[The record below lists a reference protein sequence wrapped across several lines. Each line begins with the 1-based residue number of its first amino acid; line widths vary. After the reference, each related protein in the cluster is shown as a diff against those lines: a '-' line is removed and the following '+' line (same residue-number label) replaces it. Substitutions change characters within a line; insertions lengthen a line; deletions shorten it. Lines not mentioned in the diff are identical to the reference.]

1 MSDTL
6 VHYGVK
12 GMRRGT
18 RKSREERN
26 AERRAKYEAKLKAKY
41 GDHDIAKIE
50 NYLKKRKEHAEKV
63 KNWRLANQRN
73 RQLTATER
81 REKYYGELD
90 RGKLGKTYSTDAT
103 LAEAARKFYKKGHNK
118 RMGHSE
124 LMHYGVKGMKWGV
137 RRRARRDAKEFTQA
151 KMYYG
156 EGAGNRRKLIKATV
170 KARSK
175 DPFYKS
181 EFDKAVANTDMSK
194 RASQARRQRGRKN
207 ARNATGKTVRGVG
220 NIATGNVSRAGGAL
234 ALGYLGYQAAKRTG
248 HAPSEAELLRKA
260 ARGARKI
267 KRVVQHDAVLAHYG
281 VKGMKWGVRKQ
292 RIKDAKRWTSK
303 KQAKI
308 DGMSDDQLKKANNR
322 LRLEKEYKQ
331 LTQTK
336 LEKYRKRA
344 GKAAEEAAFNT
355 LQNILQRGIKTA
367 ASKGGSAA
375 INGAKRF
382 KHSETRMSD
391 NIFFIDEDEVLAHH
405 GVKGMRWGVRKQRPS
420 GGAGPSKKRKGLSR
434 KQKAAIAGVL
444 GTAAAAGA
452 GYYLHKSGN
461 GKKLAGLAKKHGA
474 AAKKFAQGKGR
485 NLGAQAR
492 VKAAQS
498 KRFAKAQ
505 SANAKSAAEK
515 LKQTKAGKYA
525 EAARLGVNAAKFK
538 AGTAARSAGYKAKNQ
553 AWKAGNRARKAA
565 TGGVGGAKAAAG
577 SAARAAKSKFGKK
590 PQSKALSTVV
600 RSGGVGRR
608 KIVGTGTKVVGG
620 GDKAL
625 AKNLAKIAAVGAGAN
640 AAGVVAGRTA
650 ATAVGRKLERS
661 GKRKRAQKR
670 R

>member
-1 MSDTL
+1 MSDHL
-6 VHYGVK
+6 MHYGVK

-41 GDHDIAKIE
+41 GDVDVATIE

-73 RQLTATER
+73 RQLTTTER
-81 REKYYGELD
+81 REKYYSELD

-124 LMHYGVKGMKWGV
+124 LMHYGIKGM
-137 RRRARRDAKEFTQA
+137 R
-151 KMYYG
+151 
-156 EGAGNRRKLIKATV
+156 
-170 KARSK
+170 
-175 DPFYKS
+175 
-181 EFDKAVANTDMSK
+181 
-194 RASQARRQRGRKN
+194 
-207 ARNATGKTVRGVG
+207 
-220 NIATGNVSRAGGAL
+220 
-234 ALGYLGYQAAKRTG
+234 
-248 HAPSEAELLRKA
+248 
-260 ARGARKI
+260 
-267 KRVVQHDAVLAHYG
+267 
-281 VKGMKWGVRKQ
+281 WGVRKQ
-292 RIKDAKRWTSK
+292 RIKDSKRWTSK

-308 DGMSDDQLKKANNR
+308 DGMSDDQLRRINNR
-322 LRLEKEYKQ
+322 IRLEKEYRQ
-331 LTQTK
+331 LTQTRM
-336 LEKYRKRA
+336 ERYRSKA

-355 LQNILQRGIKTA
+355 LQNVLQKGIKKA

-375 INGAKRF
+375 LKGAKRF

-420 GGAGPSKKRKGLSR
+420 GGSGPSKKRKGLSR

-444 GTAAAAGA
+444 GTAAAVGA

-461 GKKLAGLAKKHGA
+461 GKKIAGIAKKQGA
-474 AAKKFAQGKGR
+474 SAKKFAQGKSR

-492 VKAAQS
+492 VKKAQT

-505 SANAKSAAEK
+505 SANLKGAADK

-525 EAARLGVNAAKFK
+525 EATRLGANAAKFK
-538 AGTAARSAGYKAKNQ
+538 AGTAARSAGFKAKNQ
-553 AWKAGNRARKAA
+553 AWKAGNTARKAA
-565 TGGVGGAKAAAG
+565 KGGAGGVKSAAG

-590 PQSKALSTVV
+590 APSKALSTAV
-600 RSGGVGRR
+600 RSGGVGTR
-608 KIVGTGTKVVGG
+608 KLAVSGTKVVRG
-620 GDKAL
+620 GDKTL
-625 AKNLAKIAAVGAGAN
+625 VKNLAKIGAVGVGAH
-640 AAGVVAGRTA
+640 ATGVVAGRA
-650 ATAVGRKLERS
+650 AAKATGKKLES
-661 GKRKRAQKR
+661 TGKRRRAQKR

>member
-6 VHYGVK
+6 AHYGVK

-41 GDHDIAKIE
+41 GDNDIGKIE
-50 NYLKKRKEHAEKV
+50 TYLKVRKEHAEKV
-63 KNWRLANQRN
+63 KKWRQANQRN

-118 RMGHSE
+118 RMSHSE
-124 LMHYGVKGMKWGV
+124 LMH
-137 RRRARRDAKEFTQA
+137 F
-151 KMYYG
+151 
-156 EGAGNRRKLIKATV
+156 
-170 KARSK
+170 
-175 DPFYKS
+175 
-181 EFDKAVANTDMSK
+181 
-194 RASQARRQRGRKN
+194 
-207 ARNATGKTVRGVG
+207 
-220 NIATGNVSRAGGAL
+220 
-234 ALGYLGYQAAKRTG
+234 
-248 HAPSEAELLRKA
+248 
-260 ARGARKI
+260 
-267 KRVVQHDAVLAHYG
+267 G
-281 VKGMKWGVRKQ
+281 VKGMKWGVRKK
-292 RIKDAKRWTSK
+292 RIKDAKKWTSK

-336 LEKYRKRA
+336 LEKYRKRV
-344 GKAAEEAAFNT
+344 GKAAEEAAFIT
-355 LQNILQRGIKTA
+355 LQNALQKGFKSA
-367 ASKGGSAA
+367 ASRGGSAA
-375 INGAKRF
+375 IKGAKRF
-382 KHSETRMSD
+382 KHSEAGMSA

-434 KQKAAIAGVL
+434 NQKRAIAGAL
-444 GTAAAAGA
+444 GLAAGV
-452 GYYLHKSGN
+452 GTGIYLQKSGN
-461 GKKLAGLAKKHGA
+461 GKKLAGLAKKQGA

-492 VKAAQS
+492 VKKAQA

-505 SANAKSAAEK
+505 SANAKGAAEK
-515 LKQTKAGKYA
+515 LKTTKAGKYA
-525 EAARLGVNAAKFK
+525 EATRLGANAAKFK
-538 AGTAARSAGYKAKNQ
+538 ASTAARSAGYKAKNQ
-553 AWKAGNRARKAA
+553 AWKAGNSARNVAK
-565 TGGVGGAKAAAG
+565 GGASGVKSAAG

-590 PQSKALSTVV
+590 APSKALSTAV
-600 RSGGVGRR
+600 RSGGAGRR
-608 KIVGTGTKVVGG
+608 KLAVSGTKVVGG
-620 GDKAL
+620 GNKTL
-625 AKNLAKIAAVGAGAN
+625 AKNLAKIGAVGVGAH
-640 AAGVVAGRTA
+640 ATGVVAGRA
-650 ATAVGRKLERS
+650 AAKASGKKLES
-661 GKRKRAQKR
+661 TGKRRRAQKR

>member
-6 VHYGVK
+6 MHYGVK
-12 GMRRGT
+12 GMRKGT

-41 GDHDIAKIE
+41 GDNDIGKIE
-50 NYLKKRKEHAEKV
+50 TYLKIRKEHAEKV
-63 KNWRLANQRN
+63 KKWRQANQRS

-81 REKYYGELD
+81 REKYYGELE

-118 RMGHSE
+118 RMSHSE
-124 LMHYGVKGMKWGV
+124 LMH
-137 RRRARRDAKEFTQA
+137 F
-151 KMYYG
+151 
-156 EGAGNRRKLIKATV
+156 
-170 KARSK
+170 
-175 DPFYKS
+175 
-181 EFDKAVANTDMSK
+181 
-194 RASQARRQRGRKN
+194 
-207 ARNATGKTVRGVG
+207 
-220 NIATGNVSRAGGAL
+220 
-234 ALGYLGYQAAKRTG
+234 
-248 HAPSEAELLRKA
+248 
-260 ARGARKI
+260 
-267 KRVVQHDAVLAHYG
+267 G

-308 DGMSDDQLKKANNR
+308 DGMSDDQLRKANNR
-322 LRLEKEYKQ
+322 LRLEKEYRQ
-331 LTQTK
+331 LTQTRM
-336 LEKYRKRA
+336 ERYRSKA

-355 LQNILQRGIKTA
+355 LQNAIQKGFKKA

-375 INGAKRF
+375 LMGAKRF

-405 GVKGMRWGVRKQRPS
+405 GVKGMKWGVRKQRPS

-461 GKKLAGLAKKHGA
+461 GKKIAALAKKQGA
-474 AAKKFAQGKGR
+474 AAKKFTQGKGR

-492 VKAAQS
+492 VKKAQA

-505 SANAKSAAEK
+505 SANAKGAAEK

-525 EAARLGVNAAKFK
+525 EATRLGANAAKFK
-538 AGTAARSAGYKAKNQ
+538 AGAAARSAGYKAKNQ

-577 SAARAAKSKFGKK
+577 STVRAAKSKFGKK
-590 PQSKALSTVV
+590 APSKALSTAV
-600 RSGGVGRR
+600 RSGGAGRR
-608 KIVGTGTKVVGG
+608 KLAVSGTKVVGR
-620 GDKAL
+620 GDKTL
-625 AKNLAKIAAVGAGAN
+625 AKNLAKIGAVGVGAH
-640 AAGVVAGRTA
+640 ATGVVAGRA
-650 ATAVGRKLERS
+650 AAKAAGKKLES
-661 GKRKRAQKR
+661 TGKRRRAQKR

>member
-6 VHYGVK
+6 SHYGVK

-41 GDHDIAKIE
+41 GDVDVATIE

-81 REKYYGELD
+81 REKYYSELD

-118 RMGHSE
+118 RMSHSE
-124 LMHYGVKGMKWGV
+124 LMH
-137 RRRARRDAKEFTQA
+137 F
-151 KMYYG
+151 
-156 EGAGNRRKLIKATV
+156 
-170 KARSK
+170 
-175 DPFYKS
+175 
-181 EFDKAVANTDMSK
+181 
-194 RASQARRQRGRKN
+194 
-207 ARNATGKTVRGVG
+207 
-220 NIATGNVSRAGGAL
+220 
-234 ALGYLGYQAAKRTG
+234 
-248 HAPSEAELLRKA
+248 
-260 ARGARKI
+260 
-267 KRVVQHDAVLAHYG
+267 G
-281 VKGMKWGVRKQ
+281 VKGMKWGVRKK
-292 RIKDAKRWTSK
+292 RIKDAKKWTSK

-331 LTQTK
+331 LTQTRM
-336 LEKYRKRA
+336 ERYRNKA

-355 LQNILQRGIKTA
+355 LQNVLQKVIKQA
-367 ASKGGSAA
+367 AARGGSAA
-375 INGAKRF
+375 IKGAKRF
-382 KHSETRMSD
+382 KHSETGMSS

-420 GGAGPSKKRKGLSR
+420 GGAGPTKKRKGLSR

-444 GTAAAAGA
+444 GTAAVVGG

-461 GKKLAGLAKKHGA
+461 GKKIAALAKKQGA
-474 AAKKFAQGKGR
+474 AAKKFAQGESR

-492 VKAAQS
+492 VKKAQA

-505 SANAKSAAEK
+505 SATAKGAAEK
-515 LKQTKAGKYA
+515 LKTTKAGKYA
-525 EAARLGVNAAKFK
+525 EATRLGANAAKFK
-538 AGTAARSAGYKAKNQ
+538 AGAAARSAGYKAKNQ
-553 AWKAGNRARKAA
+553 AWKAGNSARNAA
-565 TGGVGGAKAAAG
+565 KGGASGVKSAAG
-577 SAARAAKSKFGKK
+577 SAARAAKSKFGKN
-590 PQSKALSTVV
+590 PPSKALSTAV
-600 RSGGVGRR
+600 RSGGAGRR
-608 KIVGTGTKVVGG
+608 KFAVSGTKVVGRS
-620 GDKAL
+620 DKTL
-625 AKNLAKIAAVGAGAN
+625 AKNLAKIGAVGVGAH
-640 AAGVVAGRTA
+640 ATGVVAGRA
-650 ATAVGRKLERS
+650 AAKAAGKKLES
-661 GKRKRAQKR
+661 TGKRRRAQKR

>member
-1 MSDTL
+1 MSDQL
-6 VHYGVK
+6 MHYGVK

-41 GDHDIAKIE
+41 GIDDVGKIE

-124 LMHYGVKGMKWGV
+124 LMH
-137 RRRARRDAKEFTQA
+137 F
-151 KMYYG
+151 
-156 EGAGNRRKLIKATV
+156 
-170 KARSK
+170 
-175 DPFYKS
+175 
-181 EFDKAVANTDMSK
+181 
-194 RASQARRQRGRKN
+194 
-207 ARNATGKTVRGVG
+207 
-220 NIATGNVSRAGGAL
+220 
-234 ALGYLGYQAAKRTG
+234 
-248 HAPSEAELLRKA
+248 
-260 ARGARKI
+260 
-267 KRVVQHDAVLAHYG
+267 G
-281 VKGMKWGVRKQ
+281 VKGMKWGVRKK
-292 RIKDAKRWTSK
+292 RIKDAKKWTSK

-308 DGMSDDQLKKANNR
+308 DGMSDDQLKRANNR

-336 LEKYRKRA
+336 LEKYRKRV

-355 LQNILQRGIKTA
+355 LQNALQKGFKSA
-367 ASKGGSAA
+367 ASRGGSAA
-375 INGAKRF
+375 IKGAKRF
-382 KHSETRMSD
+382 KHSETGMSS

-434 KQKAAIAGVL
+434 NQKRAIAGAL
-444 GTAAAAGA
+444 GLAAGV
-452 GYYLHKSGN
+452 GTGIYLQKSGN
-461 GKKLAGLAKKHGA
+461 GKKLAGLAKKQGA

-492 VKAAQS
+492 VKKAQA
-498 KRFAKAQ
+498 KRFARAQ
-505 SANAKSAAEK
+505 SANAKGAAEK
-515 LKQTKAGKYA
+515 LKTTKAGKYA
-525 EAARLGVNAAKFK
+525 EATRLGANAAKFK
-538 AGTAARSAGYKAKNQ
+538 AGAAARGAGYKAKNQ
-553 AWKAGNRARKAA
+553 AWKAGNTARNAA
-565 TGGVGGAKAAAG
+565 KGGAGGLKAAAG

-590 PQSKALSTVV
+590 APSKALSTAV
-600 RSGGVGRR
+600 RSGGAGRR
-608 KIVGTGTKVVGG
+608 KLAVSGTKVVGG
-620 GDKAL
+620 GNKTL
-625 AKNLAKIAAVGAGAN
+625 AKNLAKIGAVGVGAH
-640 AAGVVAGRTA
+640 ATGVVAGRA
-650 ATAVGRKLERS
+650 AAKAAGKKLES
-661 GKRKRAQKR
+661 TGKRKRAQKR

>member
-6 VHYGVK
+6 AHYGVK

-41 GDHDIAKIE
+41 GDNDIGKIE
-50 NYLKKRKEHAEKV
+50 TYLKIRKEHAEKV
-63 KNWRLANQRN
+63 KKWRQANQRN

-118 RMGHSE
+118 RMSHSE
-124 LMHYGVKGMKWGV
+124 LIH
-137 RRRARRDAKEFTQA
+137 F
-151 KMYYG
+151 
-156 EGAGNRRKLIKATV
+156 
-170 KARSK
+170 
-175 DPFYKS
+175 
-181 EFDKAVANTDMSK
+181 
-194 RASQARRQRGRKN
+194 
-207 ARNATGKTVRGVG
+207 
-220 NIATGNVSRAGGAL
+220 
-234 ALGYLGYQAAKRTG
+234 
-248 HAPSEAELLRKA
+248 
-260 ARGARKI
+260 
-267 KRVVQHDAVLAHYG
+267 G
-281 VKGMKWGVRKQ
+281 VKGMKWGVRKP
-292 RIKDAKRWTSK
+292 RIKNSK
-303 KQAKI
+303 KWSSSKQAKI
-308 DGMSDDQLKKANNR
+308 DGMSDDQLRRINNR
-322 LRLEKEYKQ
+322 IRLEKEYRQ
-331 LTQTK
+331 LTQTRM
-336 LEKYRKRA
+336 ERYRNKA

-355 LQNILQRGIKTA
+355 LQNVIQKGLKKA
-367 ASKGGSAA
+367 ASQGGSAA
-375 INGAKRF
+375 IKGAKRF
-382 KHSETRMSD
+382 KHSETGMSS

-444 GTAAAAGA
+444 GTAAAVGG

-461 GKKLAGLAKKHGA
+461 GKKIAALAKKQGA
-474 AAKKFAQGKGR
+474 AAKKFTQGKGR

-492 VKAAQS
+492 VKKAQA

-515 LKQTKAGKYA
+515 LKATKAGKYA
-525 EAARLGVNAAKFK
+525 EATRLGANAAKFK
-538 AGTAARSAGYKAKNQ
+538 AGAAARSAGYKAKNQ
-553 AWKAGNRARKAA
+553 AWKAGNSARNAA
-565 TGGVGGAKAAAG
+565 KGGVGGVKSAAG

-590 PQSKALSTVV
+590 APSKALSTAV

-608 KIVGTGTKVVGG
+608 NLAVSGTKVVGR
-620 GDKAL
+620 GDKTL
-625 AKNLAKIAAVGAGAN
+625 AKNLAKIGAVGVGAH
-640 AAGVVAGRTA
+640 ATGVVAGRA
-650 ATAVGRKLERS
+650 AAKAAGKKLES
-661 GKRKRAQKR
+661 TGKRRRAKKR

>member
-1 MSDTL
+1 MSDQL
-6 VHYGVK
+6 MHYGVK

-41 GDHDIAKIE
+41 GDNDIGKIE
-50 NYLKKRKEHAEKV
+50 TYLKIRKEHAEKV
-63 KNWRLANQRN
+63 KKWRQANQRN

-118 RMGHSE
+118 RMSHSE
-124 LMHYGVKGMKWGV
+124 LMH
-137 RRRARRDAKEFTQA
+137 F
-151 KMYYG
+151 
-156 EGAGNRRKLIKATV
+156 
-170 KARSK
+170 
-175 DPFYKS
+175 
-181 EFDKAVANTDMSK
+181 
-194 RASQARRQRGRKN
+194 
-207 ARNATGKTVRGVG
+207 
-220 NIATGNVSRAGGAL
+220 
-234 ALGYLGYQAAKRTG
+234 
-248 HAPSEAELLRKA
+248 
-260 ARGARKI
+260 
-267 KRVVQHDAVLAHYG
+267 G
-281 VKGMKWGVRKQ
+281 VKGMKWGVRKK
-292 RIKDAKRWTSK
+292 RIKDAKKWTSK

-336 LEKYRKRA
+336 LEKYRKRV

-355 LQNILQRGIKTA
+355 LQNALQKGFKSA
-367 ASKGGSAA
+367 ASRGGSAA
-375 INGAKRF
+375 IKGAKRF

-434 KQKAAIAGVL
+434 NQKRAIAGAL
-444 GTAAAAGA
+444 GLAAGVGA
-452 GYYLHKSGN
+452 GIYLQKSGN
-461 GKKLAGLAKKHGA
+461 GKKLAGLAKKQGA

-492 VKAAQS
+492 VKKAQA

-505 SANAKSAAEK
+505 SANARGAVEK
-515 LKQTKAGKYA
+515 LKATKATKAGKYA
-525 EAARLGVNAAKFK
+525 EATRLGANAAKFK
-538 AGTAARSAGYKAKNQ
+538 AGAAARSAGYKAKNQ
-553 AWKAGNRARKAA
+553 AWKAGNSARNAA
-565 TGGVGGAKAAAG
+565 KGGASGVKSAAG

-590 PQSKALSTVV
+590 APSKALSTAV
-600 RSGGVGRR
+600 RSGGAGRR
-608 KIVGTGTKVVGG
+608 KLAVSGTKVVGR
-620 GDKAL
+620 GDKTL
-625 AKNLAKIAAVGAGAN
+625 AKNLAKIGAVGVGAH
-640 AAGVVAGRTA
+640 ATGVVAGRA
-650 ATAVGRKLERS
+650 AAKAAGRKLES
-661 GKRKRAQKR
+661 TGKRRRAKKSR
-670 R
+670 